1 MKRIEDIEKMG
12 LEDLEKAAMEEK
24 VPVPEGLAER
34 IQERLAAAEFV
45 KEDARQQRTQP
56 QRTQKLQWVKYS
68 GIAAAVATGIVLLA
82 SVPGKDKGQLQDT
95 FEDPYMAYAQVEE
108 AFRTISDKMAIGV
121 DIAAQAKPIAEKPLE
136 ILSNTTKQNFK

>member
-12 LEDLEKAAMEEK
+12 LEDLEKAALEEK

-34 IQERLAAAEFV
+34 IQERLAAAEIV
-45 KEDARQQRTQP
+45 KEDAGP
-56 QRTQKLQWVKYS
+56 QRTQKLQWAKYS